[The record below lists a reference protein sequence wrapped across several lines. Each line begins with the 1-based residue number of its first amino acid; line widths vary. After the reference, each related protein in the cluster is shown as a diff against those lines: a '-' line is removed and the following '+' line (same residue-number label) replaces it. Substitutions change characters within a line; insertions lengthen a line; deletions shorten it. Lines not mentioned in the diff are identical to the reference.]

1 MQPRAFIHAWG
12 PLTLLQETAHEVK
25 SVLPALEKAVVAL
38 SALDKAD
45 VAELR

>member
-1 MQPRAFIHAWG
+1 M
-12 PLTLLQETAHEVK
+12 QETAHEVK

-45 VAELR
+45 VAELRWVTCVCQSCECSE